1 MKKNF
6 NEYLA
11 VILKHEGGY
20 SNDSRDLGGETK
32 YGICKRS
39 YPGLNIKELTIQDA
53 SAIYYN
59 DYWLKLKIDNIKNEE
74 LKLHLFDMAVNAGIK
89 TAIKLLQ
96 GIVGTTQD
104 GVLGPLS
111 EAKIGLYKGDIVEE
125 YKKVR
130 IDYYKQLIVKN
141 PKLKVF
147 EKGWINRVNNTKFE
161 E

>member
-1 MKKNF
+1 MKNF
-6 NEYLA
+6 NDYLK

-20 SNDSRDLGGETK
+20 VNNPKDPGGETK
-32 YGICKRS
+32 YGISKRAF
-39 YPGLNIKELTIQDA
+39 PGLNIKELTVEDA
-53 SAIYYN
+53 SAIYYHN
-59 DYWLKLKIDNIKNEE
+59 YWIKLNLTNIKNEE
-74 LKLHLFDMAVNAGIK
+74 LKLHIFDMAVNAGIK
-89 TAIKLLQ
+89 PAIKLLQ
-96 GIVGTTQD
+96 SILGTTQD

-111 EAKIGLYKGDIVEE
+111 EAKINTYQGDIVEE
-125 YKKVR
+125 YKKAR

>member
-1 MKKNF
+1 MKTF
-6 NEYLA
+6 NDYLK

-20 SNDSRDLGGETK
+20 IDHPSDPGGATK
-32 YGICKRS
+32 YGISQRAF
-39 YPGLNIKELTIQDA
+39 PGLIIKELTVEDA

-59 DYWLKLKIDNIKNEE
+59 NYWLKLNLTNISNEL

-89 TAIKLLQ
+89 PSIKLLQ
-96 GIVGTTQD
+96 SLIGTTSD
-104 GVLGPLS
+104 GILGPRS
-111 EAKIGLYKGDIVEE
+111 EAKIALYEGDIVEA
-125 YKKVR
+125 YKKAR
-130 IDYYKQLIVKN
+130 INYYKQLIVKN